1 MDSVGGVF
9 SKCVGAHSTGM
20 DLVNILDHFG
30 TAKNSERKTVLGR
43 SYVVCKKL
51 SCERYPGI
59 PYK

>member
-1 MDSVGGVF
+1 MDSVCGVF

-43 SYVVCKKL
+43 SGLQKL